1 MKSTKDKWSWALII
15 TGVMLLIFS
24 ATFANADLVDAGEGI
39 RVGFMKMAL
48 GMGFMAAPFLAAI
61 WFGFQGLLSGIIC
74 KDWRLLSGLAVSLLL
89 YIPAFLLHFL
99 FSMTVIHLFQIR
111 SAIAIFWIFCSIP
124 CVLLIFGLRRKPR
137 MTIANHAS
145 EGIRHPADGSPK
157 PSV

>member
-1 MKSTKDKWSWALII
+1 VSYSKDDLKEMANHPAEATEYSASPVSLAKEMKPTKDKWNWALII

-24 ATFANADLVDAGEGI
+24 AMFANTDLIDAGEGI

-74 KDWRLLSGLAVSLLL
+74 KDWKLLSGLAVSLLL

-111 SAIAIFWIFCSIP
+111 SAIATFCI
-124 CVLLIFGLRRKPR
+124 
-137 MTIANHAS
+137 
-145 EGIRHPADGSPK
+145 
-157 PSV
+157 SVRFLVCC